1 MAQIPS
7 SPSTKKISDLIGMI
21 KRGDLILQPDFQRK
35 LVWSIRHKESFIDT
49 ILKGFP
55 FPEIYIAQ
63 SGIDLET
70 FQAQQVVVDGQQ
82 RLSTIIS
89 YINGEL
95 PCKKILRYSALDN
108 QQKAAFLNYD
118 VVVRDLKDAS
128 SDTIKEVFRRIN
140 LTQYRLNDIEIN
152 NAIYEGEFISTAKDI
167 LNHLDD
173 GSFPLFSDN
182 ELNRMGDLN
191 YILMIMAT
199 LEEGGYFSGNTMTG
213 EYIVK
218 YDDSYENAETMK
230 DKILNLFHVIETFN
244 LDTDSMWYRKSNFF
258 TMFVEL
264 SKVSQIPDDI
274 VAKIHSFEDEVLA
287 NKGNE
292 ENDFGKYYSVMYT
305 GTNSRGARIKRADI
319 FYKYCLAK

>member
-167 LNHLDD
+167 LNHLDNV
-173 GSFPLFSDN
+173 SFPLFSDN

-199 LEEGGYFSGNTMTG
+199 LEEGGYFAGNTMTG

-305 GTNSRGARIKRADI
+305 GTNSRSARIKRADI